1 MNASAR
7 CGAVSAMIAQL
18 LLFGACRRASPAM
31 ESLRPVLPT
40 SRIYYDDGP
49 AFRDSVRIVVR
60 DIATWQKIWAQ
71 ATSTHASAPPI
82 PAVDFGHEMVV
93 VVGAGRMSP
102 GDQIRVDSA
111 GVRRGF
117 FVAVV
122 RTIVECRPFPAE
134 AFPLEIVKVPRSD
147 RQPTFEERRERAA
160 HCQ

>member
-1 MNASAR
+1 M
-7 CGAVSAMIAQL
+7 
-18 LLFGACRRASPAM
+18 
-31 ESLRPVLPT
+31 PT
-40 SRIYYDDGP
+40 
-49 AFRDSVRIVVR
+49 
-60 DIATWQKIWAQ
+60 
-71 ATSTHASAPPI
+71 
-82 PAVDFGHEMVV
+82 VDFGRDMVL

-147 RQPTFEERRERAA
+147 RQATFEERRERAA